1 MSSYSSPMRLFLFTL
16 FLSSALAS
24 SAQADQTD
32 TRLDSLFEELRTGD
46 ALSAEETVDR
56 IAGIWADAQ
65 SDTVDVLYTRA
76 SQSVD
81 DGDYDVALALLDHVV
96 GLAPNFAE
104 AYALRGLVRMRVQEQ
119 ADAVTDFSKALEL
132 EPRHFGVRMA
142 LAEWFLSNG
151 DKRKAYDMLQ
161 KVLEWNPHNEV
172 ARRRA
177 RALRRE
183 LDSQEI

>member
-1 MSSYSSPMRLFLFTL
+1 MSGYTWPMRLFLFAIFSFAML
-16 FLSSALAS
+16 GPEAR
-24 SAQADQTD
+24 ADQTD

-46 ALSAEETVDR
+46 ALSADETVDR
-56 IAGIWADAQ
+56 IVGIWADSQ
-65 SDTVDVLYTRA
+65 SDTVDLLYARA

-81 DGDYDVALALLDHVV
+81 AGDYDVALALLDHVV
-96 GLAPNFAE
+96 GLTPNFADG
-104 AYALRGLVRMRVQEQ
+104 YALRGVVRMSVSEE
-119 ADAVTDFSKALEL
+119 ADAVADFSKALEL

-142 LAEWFLSNG
+142 LAEWFLANG
-151 DKRKAYDMLQ
+151 DKREAYDMLQ
-161 KVLEWNPHNEV
+161 KVLEWNPHNEP